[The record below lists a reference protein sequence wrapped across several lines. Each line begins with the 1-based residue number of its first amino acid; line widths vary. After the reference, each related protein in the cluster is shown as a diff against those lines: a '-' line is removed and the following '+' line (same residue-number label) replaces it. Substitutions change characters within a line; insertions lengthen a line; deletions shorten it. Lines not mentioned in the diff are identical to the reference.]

1 MKPVEIRK
9 HVYLLL
15 YLLVELSLILPMKNT
30 IAERVLSTMNNMRNK
45 WLNDCLVNFIGRFYF
60 FLIKLGDFFNNIEN
74 D

>member
-45 WLNDCLVNFIGRFYF
+45 WLNDCLVNFIGKF
-60 FLIKLGDFFNNIEN
+60 FF
-74 D
+74 

>member
-45 WLNDCLVNFIGRFYF
+45 WLNDCLVNFIGRFF
-60 FLIKLGDFFNNIEN
+60 FLIKLGDIFNNIEN